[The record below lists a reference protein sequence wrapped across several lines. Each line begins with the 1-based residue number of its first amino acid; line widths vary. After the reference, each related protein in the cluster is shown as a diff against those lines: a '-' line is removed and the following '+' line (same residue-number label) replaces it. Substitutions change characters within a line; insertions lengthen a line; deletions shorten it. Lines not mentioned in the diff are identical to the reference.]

1 MLNLTL
7 HKPTLNLF
15 HKIFITLILTIVL
28 PTLIVL
34 LVNYNISTRN
44 LENEVSRSNLDTLRQ
59 TKEAIDNILQLTD
72 NISFQIIRDRRVKQF
87 LQVQPNL
94 SVLSDVQLINDTINV
109 TQTYLQGISY
119 INKIYIYSFSN
130 QMLLCSDGG
139 IFNRL
144 VDVDIPT
151 IRKLAQNNRNT
162 VWIEPNQCGV
172 LKERSD
178 SVQLVKFI
186 YQNYNRV
193 QGLILIQLK
202 NDAFLKLINDI
213 YIRKSGCI
221 MVVNKDENIVM
232 QRRPNRYEGI
242 FSTSPKIIKNFEGL
256 KKISYQ
262 GKNLLISFTTSRY
275 NDWKYVT
282 VLPADELEN
291 QASMIRNNIILICL
305 VFTILAVFL
314 SLAMTKGIYNPI
326 ALIYQ
331 ILQGQKPNNSKLQKL
346 LLRKDE
352 FGLINK
358 EINKVI
364 NQLSSE
370 KVVLDNMAQENT
382 QLKEQL
388 ENNLPKLKNYF
399 LYRLITGDISNKQEM
414 INQANF
420 FMIPLSQNYLVML
433 VDLDKNCQDGDMV
446 LNEEIKYSIR
456 LNVLNAFQEIMAS
469 VGTVMAFYEET
480 GQIIGIVSLEKV
492 QDLPNLMDI
501 IINQSQMFQNLVF
514 NEYHGSVTIATGNI
528 VFTLEDICKSYHDAS
543 QALKYKFIL
552 GTGKFISSQKMNSAS
567 LSKQSPRYNYRKYL
581 KNSIE
586 ARNLQQT
593 LLIIDEFK
601 EYLKSNLILK
611 SRYYYTDIINILI
624 QYLHELNYRDSAIL
638 AELEKAF
645 LNFDSSFETID
656 EATIWIGEII
666 GKVFNSLTGD
676 EYQNL
681 HKLVEQMLI
690 IIDENYQ
697 KDLSLSEVAEKL
709 SVSTSY
715 LSRLFKEKLHKNFK
729 EYLTEY
735 KIKKAKELLSDIGLS
750 IHEVALKVGYNNP
763 MQFTR
768 MFKKYER
775 ITPAEYRERIK

>member
-1 MLNLTL
+1 
-7 HKPTLNLF
+7 
-15 HKIFITLILTIVL
+15 
-28 PTLIVL
+28 
-34 LVNYNISTRN
+34 
-44 LENEVSRSNLDTLRQ
+44 
-59 TKEAIDNILQLTD
+59 
-72 NISFQIIRDRRVKQF
+72 
-87 LQVQPNL
+87 
-94 SVLSDVQLINDTINV
+94 
-109 TQTYLQGISY
+109 
-119 INKIYIYSFSN
+119 
-130 QMLLCSDGG
+130 
-139 IFNRL
+139 
-144 VDVDIPT
+144 
-151 IRKLAQNNRNT
+151 
-162 VWIEPNQCGV
+162 
-172 LKERSD
+172 
-178 SVQLVKFI
+178 
-186 YQNYNRV
+186 
-193 QGLILIQLK
+193 
-202 NDAFLKLINDI
+202 
-213 YIRKSGCI
+213 
-221 MVVNKDENIVM
+221 
-232 QRRPNRYEGI
+232 
-242 FSTSPKIIKNFEGL
+242 
-256 KKISYQ
+256 
-262 GKNLLISFTTSRY
+262 
-275 NDWKYVT
+275 
-282 VLPADELEN
+282 
-291 QASMIRNNIILICL
+291 
-305 VFTILAVFL
+305 
-314 SLAMTKGIYNPI
+314 
-326 ALIYQ
+326 
-331 ILQGQKPNNSKLQKL
+331 
-346 LLRKDE
+346 
-352 FGLINK
+352 
-358 EINKVI
+358 
-364 NQLSSE
+364 
-370 KVVLDNMAQENT
+370 MAN
-382 QLKEQL
+382 
-388 ENNLPKLKNYF
+388 
-399 LYRLITGDISNKQEM
+399 
-414 INQANF
+414 
-420 FMIPLSQNYLVML
+420 
-433 VDLDKNCQDGDMV
+433 
-446 LNEEIKYSIR
+446 
-456 LNVLNAFQEIMAS
+456 

-528 VFTLEDICKSYHDAS
+528 VFKLDDICKSYHDAS
-543 QALKYKFIL
+543 QVLKYKFIL

-666 GKVFNSLTGD
+666 GKVFDSLAGD
-676 EYQNL
+676 EHQNL
-681 HKLVEQMLI
+681 HKLVEQMLTI
-690 IIDENYQ
+690 INDNYQ